1 MPYTDHDAWAV
12 KRRHRPQRVITGRQV
27 WYLIALLGILS
38 AAAAFGLLLEFIAE
52 IWFGHALGMVDR
64 QVFHGLQNL
73 RSPLLDQ
80 WFVIITRLG
89 NAPALLAVGVA
100 CAALLLLARRGFV
113 ALAMAGCFAGAGMTV
128 LSLKWLLY
136 RHRPVPAVPLISEN
150 NPAFPSAHASLSL
163 VIYVFAAY
171 LVARWL
177 RSGHLRVLALGA
189 GLGLAFLIGLSR
201 LYLGVHWLSD
211 VLGGYALGGMWL
223 ALLVTLVEL
232 RRIERPPS
240 ECSHRHQ
247 AAMRWGL
254 MLLLPLLILFLGL
267 YALGWQAGWLQG

>member
-1 MPYTDHDAWAV
+1 MAYSDHDAWAV
-12 KRRHRPQRVITGRQV
+12 KRRHQLQQVITGRQA
-27 WYLIALLGILS
+27 WYLIVLLGILS
-38 AAAAFGLLLEFIAE
+38 AAAAFGLLLELIEE
-52 IWFGHALGMVDR
+52 IWFGRALGMVDL
-64 QVFHGLQNL
+64 QVFYWLQNL

-89 NAPALLAVGVA
+89 NAPALQAVGVA
-100 CAALLLLARRGFV
+100 CGALLLLARRGFE
-113 ALAMAGCFAGAGMTV
+113 ALAMAGCFAGTGITV

-136 RHRPVPAVPLISEN
+136 RHRPVPAEPLISEN

-163 VIYVFAAY
+163 VIFVFAAY

-177 RSGHLRVLALGA
+177 RSTHLRVLALGV

-223 ALLVTLVEL
+223 ALLVTMAEL
-232 RRIERPPS
+232 RRYQQPPL
-240 ECSHRHQ
+240 EYTHRHQ

-254 MLLLPLLILFLGL
+254 VLLLPALILFLGL
-267 YALGWQAGWLQG
+267 YALGWQARWLQG